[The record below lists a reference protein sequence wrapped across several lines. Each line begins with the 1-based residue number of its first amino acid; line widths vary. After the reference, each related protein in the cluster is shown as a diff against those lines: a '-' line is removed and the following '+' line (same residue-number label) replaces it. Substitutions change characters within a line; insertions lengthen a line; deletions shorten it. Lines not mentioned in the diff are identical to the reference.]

1 MDKMKLKS
9 ALYRILYK
17 STFLIAYAV
26 SIGACLGNNTGELII
41 SSLIAAVV
49 VVITPETAMLPLLS
63 GFLITLYE
71 YNTVGI
77 WGAKFSFILC
87 AVISAFLMRSNNL
100 KKKLN
105 ENYIL
110 GSVSLSTAVIMTV
123 LITTLYFGIGATG
136 NTVMEMIKSY
146 RSLGFHPN
154 WRGILYGTIVMVI
167 MITFPRKFKKIS
179 KYISSEF
186 LALLAAFLLNLWLIP
201 RGSVEVIP
209 LLNKADYFPHNPL
222 NAASMLSFN
231 SIAVI
236 FISGF
241 ALSVLMVIAGAKNL
255 ERNSIYS
262 SAAILLQAD
271 TGYFFPSAASIKFTD
286 IIEGIISALV
296 MALWLIPSHG
306 FERLPLSAC
315 AVVLIVSGWH
325 NVKWGAIA
333 KSFSGVKNAVLFFAV
348 IAISL
353 LITPAFGIIG
363 AFAISLINERKDKK
377 I

>member
-1 MDKMKLKS
+1 MDKMKLKT

-167 MITFPRKFKKIS
+167 MITFPRKFKTIS

-222 NAASMLSFN
+222 NAASILSFN

-241 ALSVLMVIAGAKNL
+241 ALSVLMVIAGAKNP

-271 TGYFFPSAASIKFTD
+271 TGYFFPSAASIKFSD

-333 KSFSGVKNAVLFFAV
+333 KSFSSVKNAVLFFAV
-348 IAISL
+348 IAISV

>member
-1 MDKMKLKS
+1 MNKTNLKP
-9 ALYRILYK
+9 ALYRVLYK
-17 STFLIAYAV
+17 SSFLIAYAV
-26 SIGACLGNNTGELII
+26 SIGACLGDKTGELII
-41 SSLIAAVV
+41 SSLIAAVI
-49 VVITPETAMLPLLS
+49 VVITPETAMFPLLS

-71 YNTVGI
+71 YNTVGV
-77 WGAKFSFILC
+77 WGAKISFVLC
-87 AVISAFLMRSNNL
+87 ALISVFLTRSEKL

-105 ENYIL
+105 ESFIL
-110 GSVSLSTAVIMTV
+110 GSVTLSTAIVMTV

-136 NTVMEMIKSY
+136 NTVTEMIKSY

-167 MITFPRKFKKIS
+167 MITFPRKFKTVS

-186 LALLAAFLLNLWLIP
+186 LALLTAFLLNLWLIP

-209 LLNKADYFPHNPL
+209 LLRRADYFSHIPFDTVNL
-222 NAASMLSFN
+222 LSFN

-241 ALSVLMVIAGAKNL
+241 ALSVLMCMTRTV
-255 ERNSIYS
+255 NSDRKPVYD

-271 TGYFFPSAASIKFTD
+271 TGYFFPAAANTKFTGFA
-286 IIEGIISALV
+286 EGIISTLV
-296 MALWLIPSHG
+296 MALLLIPTHG

-315 AVVLIVSGWH
+315 AVVLIVSSWH

-333 KSFSGVKNAVLFFAV
+333 KSFSSVKNAVSFLVIIAV
-348 IAISL
+348 TVL
-353 LITPAFGIIG
+353 MTPALGIIG
-363 AFAISLINERKDKK
+363 ALALSLINERKDNN